1 MTETPSQLM
10 IPVSPVN
17 VDRLDL
23 LVSSVSVK
31 SNQDAKLYEGRES
44 VVQSINVVS
53 INVSDYHSTFY

>member
-1 MTETPSQLM
+1 M

-53 INVSDYHSTFY
+53 IDDSDYYSTFY